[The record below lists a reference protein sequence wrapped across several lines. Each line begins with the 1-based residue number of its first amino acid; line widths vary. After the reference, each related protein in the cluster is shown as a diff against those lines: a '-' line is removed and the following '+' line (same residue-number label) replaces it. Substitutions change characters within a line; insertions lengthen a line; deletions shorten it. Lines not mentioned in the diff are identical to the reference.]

1 MNNASSAPGSRQQ
14 PERGLL
20 TLAATALIAGGATGI
35 VGAAFRT
42 SLDAADR
49 WRNIMIT
56 SAHTSGFL
64 GFLMVVSACAAAT
77 LIAAWLVRRFAPPAS
92 GSGIPHVEAVLR
104 DGVPPASYL
113 LPPVKFVG
121 GVLAIGAGLALG
133 REGPTVQMGAG
144 IAVFVGRAFRL
155 PWSDCRALLAAGAG
169 AGIATA
175 FNAPL
180 AGAAFVLEELVQSFD
195 RRIAIAALAASATA
209 IAIARA
215 LLGDTLDFHVP
226 SLPGVSAEA
235 RPFFFVLGIVMGFVG
250 IAYNRTLLGTLAAVE
265 RLPLPVEARAGLIGA
280 AVGAL
285 AWTYPAIVG
294 GGDAVTQSALTGGPS
309 AQLVAL
315 VFLVRFALGAVS
327 YAAATPGGLFAPL
340 LALGAQFGLL
350 FGAACGWAV
359 PWLDVPSAS
368 FALVG
373 MAALFAGA
381 VRAPLTGMVLVSEM
395 TGNVTLLLP
404 MLGACA
410 MAMLVPTVLRDP
422 PIYDSLR
429 EALLLRERAALGKAA
444 IKADVADKLSADP
457 SHPL

>member
-1 MNNASSAPGSRQQ
+1 M
-14 PERGLL
+14 
-20 TLAATALIAGGATGI
+20 
-35 VGAAFRT
+35 
-42 SLDAADR
+42 
-49 WRNIMIT
+49 
-56 SAHTSGFL
+56 
-64 GFLMVVSACAAAT
+64 
-77 LIAAWLVRRFAPPAS
+77 
-92 GSGIPHVEAVLR
+92 
-104 DGVPPASYL
+104 
-113 LPPVKFVG
+113 
-121 GVLAIGAGLALG
+121 
-133 REGPTVQMGAG
+133 
-144 IAVFVGRAFRL
+144 
-155 PWSDCRALLAAGAG
+155 
-169 AGIATA
+169 
-175 FNAPL
+175 
-180 AGAAFVLEELVQSFD
+180 
-195 RRIAIAALAASATA
+195 
-209 IAIARA
+209 
-215 LLGDTLDFHVP
+215 
-226 SLPGVSAEA
+226 
-235 RPFFFVLGIVMGFVG
+235 
-250 IAYNRTLLGTLAAVE
+250 
-265 RLPLPVEARAGLIGA
+265 
-280 AVGAL
+280 
-285 AWTYPAIVG
+285 
-294 GGDAVTQSALTGGPS
+294 
-309 AQLVAL
+309 AL

-422 PIYDSLR
+422 PIYDLLR